1 MPLLGVRLQGGHTRL
16 EAFQGLRLEHCSH
29 LRQDPHEAAPFLV
42 HDLARL
48 HARDE
53 LRVSGNVVPAIGP
66 LRVAGRIADDHA
78 EGVAAQGG
86 S

>member
-1 MPLLGVRLQGGHTRL
+1 MITPDRSRATGVRNG
-16 EAFQGLRLEHCSH
+16 
-29 LRQDPHEAAPFLV
+29 D
-42 HDLARL
+42 D
-48 HARDE
+48 